1 MADVSG
7 SSASQVARMSYSPE
21 IILLFS
27 GKRKSGKD
35 YITDKL
41 FETLGS
47 DASVIIKI
55 SGPIKS
61 HWAKARNLDLNQLL
75 SDGEYKEKYR
85 LEMIKWGEDTRK
97 NDPGYFCRASID
109 MYNVIL
115 MSITPGIFYLWK
127 PLQPLYSLLLAHGKR
142 IWIVSDIRRK
152 TDLKWFRDNFPQ
164 KCKSIRINCGDAVRI
179 QRGWIF
185 TPGVDDCETECD
197 LDDVKD
203 WDLTILNEGASSKEL
218 LKSLLHLIG

>member
-109 MYNVIL
+109 MYN
-115 MSITPGIFYLWK
+115 
-127 PLQPLYSLLLAHGKR
+127 AHGKR